1 MIVGNQLTPFT
12 SRYSK
17 IVVRQ
22 SIVSHDNFV
31 VYLFY
36 FENSNYLN
44 RSAKSVIDLVIYT
57 LDTARRTTDPRSF
70 LHNCRTRRHTA
81 SPNQAGQVSK
91 EL

>member
-1 MIVGNQLTPFT
+1 MIVGNQLTPFM

-17 IVVRQ
+17 I
-22 SIVSHDNFV
+22 V

-57 LDTARRTTDPRSF
+57 LDTAHRTTDPRSF
-70 LHNCRTRRHTA
+70 LT
-81 SPNQAGQVSK
+81 
-91 EL
+91 

>member
-1 MIVGNQLTPFT
+1 MIVGNQLTPFM

-17 IVVRQ
+17 IIVRQ

-57 LDTARRTTDPRSF
+57 LDTARRATVPRSF
-70 LHNCRTRRHTA
+70 LT
-81 SPNQAGQVSK
+81 
-91 EL
+91 

>member
-1 MIVGNQLTPFT
+1 MIVGNQLTPFM

-36 FENSNYLN
+36 FENSSYLN
-44 RSAKSVIDLVIYT
+44 WSAKSVIDLVIHT
-57 LDTARRTTDPRSF
+57 LDTARRATAPRSF
-70 LHNCRTRRHTA
+70 LT
-81 SPNQAGQVSK
+81 
-91 EL
+91 

>member
-1 MIVGNQLTPFT
+1 MIVGNQLTPFM

-44 RSAKSVIDLVIYT
+44 RSAKNVIDLVIYT
-57 LDTARRTTDPRSF
+57 LDTARRATVPRSF
-70 LHNCRTRRHTA
+70 LT
-81 SPNQAGQVSK
+81 
-91 EL
+91 

>member
-1 MIVGNQLTPFT
+1 MIVGNQLTPFM

-31 VYLFY
+31 VYLFN

-44 RSAKSVIDLVIYT
+44 RSAKSVIDLVI
-57 LDTARRTTDPRSF
+57 
-70 LHNCRTRRHTA
+70 
-81 SPNQAGQVSK
+81 
-91 EL
+91 

>member
-1 MIVGNQLTPFT
+1 MIVGNQLTPFM

-22 SIVSHDNFV
+22 SIVSHDTFV

-70 LHNCRTRRHTA
+70 LT
-81 SPNQAGQVSK
+81 
-91 EL
+91 

>member
-1 MIVGNQLTPFT
+1 MIVGNQLTPFM

-44 RSAKSVIDLVIYT
+44 RSAKNVIDLVIYT
-57 LDTARRTTDPRSF
+57 LDTARRATVPRSF
-70 LHNCRTRRHTA
+70 LA
-81 SPNQAGQVSK
+81 
-91 EL
+91 